1 MERKSFL
8 CLFFVVLLISPAPIL
23 AETLEEVK
31 ETRNKSLLPLASY
44 AGMTVSAPL
53 FAALVTAY
61 GIYRVTRYAIS
72 RANSRT
78 RTRNSDSHSCAN
90 NRGWCRA
97 ACFSHEYIDY
107 WHSDVCGSY
116 KCCRSGW

>member
-8 CLFFVVLLISPAPIL
+8 CLFFLVLLISPAPIL

-31 ETRNKSLLPLASY
+31 ETRNKRQAQVLLPLASY

-61 GIYRVTRYAIS
+61 GIYAVTRYAI
-72 RANSRT
+72 R
-78 RTRNSDSHSCAN
+78 
-90 NRGWCRA
+90 RGTSPIIHHNQYMINVIFFRKSK
-97 ACFSHEYIDY
+97 FLFVFFFLTIYNIFTI
-107 WHSDVCGSY
+107 
-116 KCCRSGW
+116 